1 MTEATLVKNVLTDNG
16 IPCWMAPD
24 SIPIGSSYA
33 SEIKVAIENCTVFV
47 LVLSEKAQNSAYVEK
62 ELDSAI
68 TGHKIVYPFMIENC
82 KLNDAFDFYLSNVQR
97 HNAFESK
104 SAAMEKMVKEIK
116 ALFGAT
122 DDNPVNF
129 NAIADASRQEKKKD
143 PTSMTE
149 QPTQSDGEQKNTA
162 EGLGKFKSFLYRLT
176 PFANKGMQEKNAKFA
191 LIVTTVF
198 WAIIA
203 LTMSTWIGDVDYYN
217 VISPVVE
224 LLFVVLVA
232 LGTWH
237 ITGFISKWISRLPIK
252 NKFFHHLFVFV
263 FCAFVATMLTGIIF
277 GVSFSFLE
285 SIADEL
291 YFSRLSGY

>member
-47 LVLSEKAQNSAYVEK
+47 LVLSEKAQSSAYVEK

-104 SAAMEKMVKEIK
+104 SAAMEKMVREIK

-122 DDNPVNF
+122 EPGTPIV
-129 NAIADASRQEKKKD
+129 ADAPAPAVRTEIEKNEESVKKD
-143 PTSMTE
+143 VKP
-149 QPTQSDGEQKNTA
+149 GKKNKI
-162 EGLGKFKSFLYRLT
+162 LDFLLKFT
-176 PFANKGMQEKNAKFA
+176 PYGREYAKDKRAKFA
-191 LIVTTVF
+191 MNTSTVI
-198 WAIIA
+198 WAV
-203 LTMSTWIGDVDYYN
+203 LSVPMSTLIEGADYYN
-217 VISPVVE
+217 VIPA
-224 LLFVVLVA
+224 LLKIIIAVLVA
-232 LGTWH
+232 LLTWH
-237 ITGFISKWISRLPIK
+237 VSALSATWISKLPIK
-252 NKFFHHLFVFV
+252 NKFIHGLFVLAL
-263 FCAFVATMLTGIIF
+263 CAFLTGFVVIVVNGIAFSIVENVADSIYF
-277 GVSFSFLE
+277 G
-285 SIADEL
+285 
-291 YFSRLSGY
+291 Y